1 MNEVLRE
8 IYEYIDKNS
17 QRFVEDLIRLCKQPS
32 ISTQNVGINDCVDLV
47 QSMMGEVGIET
58 EIIQTK
64 GHPMLLG
71 LQKFEGADKTIG
83 FYNHYDVQPPE
94 PLELWETPP
103 FNADIREDK
112 IFARGVSDNKGDL
125 IARIKAIEAIKE
137 VVGLA
142 PANVKFFI
150 EGEEEI
156 GSPNLAPSVKEH
168 MPRIRADGYIW
179 EGGGVDGKGRPVVSL
194 GVKGILYTE
203 MKAKCTVTDVH
214 SARAPLVPNPA
225 WRLVWALNTL
235 KDRDERIKIAGWY
248 EDVKP
253 PTEEEV
259 KLLESSP
266 FEEEEM
272 KERLGLKEF
281 LLKRTGVDA
290 LKYLY
295 FTPTCTICGFDA
307 GYKGP
312 GLKTVLPQ
320 EAMVKVGFR
329 LAHAMNPDILFPKL
343 VDHLERHGFG
353 DVEVTKLAG
362 YEPCKTSVDDPFAR
376 FVIEK
381 LTEVYLDKPVV
392 WPTSAGTSPMYTIK
406 NRMGVPVVSGG
417 GVGYPESRAHAPNEN
432 IRIKDY
438 LRSIKFVATL
448 ITSF

>member
-1 MNEVLRE
+1 MSEVLRE
-8 IYEYIDKNS
+8 IYEYIDENS
-17 QRFVEDLIRLCKQPS
+17 QRFVEDLRKLCQQPS
-32 ISTQNVGINDCVDLV
+32 ISTQNIGIIDCIDLV
-47 QSMMGEVGIET
+47 QSMMSEVGIES
-58 EIIQTK
+58 EVVQTK
-64 GHPMLLG
+64 GYPMIIG
-71 LQKFEGADKTIG
+71 LQIFEEAEKTIG

-103 FNADIREDK
+103 FNADVREGK
-112 IFARGVSDNKGDL
+112 IYARGVSDNKGD
-125 IARIKAIEAIKE
+125 IMARIKAVEAIKE
-137 VVGLA
+137 VLGSA

-156 GSPNLAPSVKEH
+156 GSPNLAPSVEQH
-168 MPRIRADGYIW
+168 MSRLRADGYIW
-179 EGGGVDGKGRPVVSL
+179 EGGGVDEKGRPVVSL

-203 MKAKCTVTDVH
+203 MKAKCANTDVH
-214 SARAPLVPNPA
+214 SSRAPLVPNPA

-235 KDRDERIKIAGWY
+235 KDRDERIKISGWY
-248 EDVKP
+248 DDVKP
-253 PTEEEV
+253 PTDEEV
-259 KLLESSP
+259 RLLETSP

-272 KERLGLKEF
+272 KERLGLNEF

-312 GLKTVLPQ
+312 GLKTVLPR
-320 EAMVKVGFR
+320 EATAKVGFR

-353 DVEVTKLAG
+353 DIEVKKLAG
-362 YEPCKTSVDDPFAR
+362 YEPCKTSVNDPFAR

-381 LTEVYLDKPVV
+381 LTEVYGGKPVV

-406 NRMGVPVVSGG
+406 NWMGVPVVSGG
-417 GVGYPESRAHAPNEN
+417 GVGYSESGAHTPNEN
-432 IRIKDY
+432 IRIRDY

>member
-1 MNEVLRE
+1 MSEVLRE
-8 IYEYIDKNS
+8 IYEYIDENS
-17 QRFVEDLIRLCKQPS
+17 QRFVEDLRKLCKQPS
-32 ISTQNVGINDCVDLV
+32 ISTQNIGINDCVDLV
-47 QSMMGEVGIET
+47 QSMMSDVGIEA
-58 EIIQTK
+58 EIVQTK
-64 GHPMLLG
+64 GHPMLIG
-71 LQKFEGADKTIG
+71 SQMFKEEKKTIG

-103 FNADIREDK
+103 FSAEVREGK
-112 IFARGVSDNKGDL
+112 IYARGVSDNKGD
-125 IARIKAIEAIKE
+125 IMARIKAVEAIKE
-137 VVGLA
+137 VVGSA

-156 GSPNLAPSVKEH
+156 GSLNLAPCVKEC
-168 MPRIRADGYIW
+168 MSRLRADGYIW
-179 EGGGVDGKGRPVVSL
+179 EGGGVDEKGRSVVSL

-203 MKAKCTVTDVH
+203 MKAKCANTDVH
-214 SARAPLVPNPA
+214 SSRAPLVPNPA

-235 KDRDERIKIAGWY
+235 KDRDERIKISGWY
-248 EDVKP
+248 DDVKP
-253 PTEEEV
+253 PTDEEV
-259 KLLESSP
+259 GLLETSP

-272 KERLGLKEF
+272 KGRLGLKEF

-307 GYKGP
+307 GYRGP

-320 EAMVKVGFR
+320 EATVKVGFR

-353 DVEVTKLAG
+353 DVEVKKLAG
-362 YEPCKTSVDDPFAR
+362 YEPCRTPFNDPFAR

-381 LTEVYLDKPVV
+381 LTEVYGDKPVV

-406 NRMGVPVVSGG
+406 NWMGVPVVSGG
-417 GVGYPESRAHAPNEN
+417 GVGYSESGAHAPNEN

-438 LRSIKFVATL
+438 IRSIKFVATL